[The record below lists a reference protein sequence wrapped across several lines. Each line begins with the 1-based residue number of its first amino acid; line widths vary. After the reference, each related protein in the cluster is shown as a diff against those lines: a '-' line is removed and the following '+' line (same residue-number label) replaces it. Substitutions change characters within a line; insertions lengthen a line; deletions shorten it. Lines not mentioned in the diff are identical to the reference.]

1 MLLKPLTPVLDIYD
15 LLIFLSKKLK
25 ILVLFWFTIG
35 TRKSLFLF
43 ELNEYELNIFFY
55 NIETF
60 LF

>member
-1 MLLKPLTPVLDIYD
+1 MLLKPLIPVLDIYD

-43 ELNEYELNIFFY
+43 ELGTLN
-55 NIETF
+55 NLNNAGVE
-60 LF
+60 